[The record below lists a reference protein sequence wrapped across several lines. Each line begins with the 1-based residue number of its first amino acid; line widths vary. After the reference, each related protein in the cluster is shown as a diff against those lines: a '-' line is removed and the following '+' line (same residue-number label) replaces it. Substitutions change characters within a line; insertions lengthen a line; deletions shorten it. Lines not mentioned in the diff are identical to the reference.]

1 MEHDSHRRPTDG
13 AIAEAAGRLS
23 DAFDS
28 LVTVHILLT
37 GLPPMELPH
46 HGLDRALLASQ
57 SYQMAREAA
66 RQAWEP
72 IVEKADD
79 PRAAMRA
86 EEAVNA
92 LAVKAAELGWRLAM
106 AAGAGRLG

>member
-1 MEHDSHRRPTDG
+1 MTTGKLDIDRQATIDRLDEALD
-13 AIAEAAGRLS
+13 AI
-23 DAFDS
+23 
-28 LVTVHILLT
+28 LT
-37 GLPPMELPH
+37 LRVVIGGLPADGLPH
-46 HGLDRALLASQ
+46 HSCDRALLASQ
-57 SYQMAREAA
+57 SYQMAREHAHQTW
-66 RQAWEP
+66 RP
-72 IVEKADD
+72 IIEKADD